1 MTNGRKVV
9 GGSGPWPRPALAIVL
24 AAFTGACPP
33 KPPKVTAIEIV
44 PSAVEVGSDP
54 TITTTFELE
63 ARLWT
68 GDAIDRH
75 SIIEGQGYDNLVWIG
90 GGQSTVADGDQPAG
104 LPGKVLGRSGT
115 HGCNLGSGDRK
126 GGWQDFGAR
135 DHFRQAHPVRRR

>member
-75 SIIEGQGYDNLVWIG
+75 SIIEGQGYDNLAWKVAGNPPWLTVTSPPG
-90 GGQSTVADGDQPAG
+90 FGQGSRSVRHSRLQPR
-104 LPGKVLGRSGT
+104 LR
-115 HGCNLGSGDRK
+115 
-126 GGWQDFGAR
+126 
-135 DHFRQAHPVRRR
+135 